1 MNLLVIKQSHMAYY
15 LYYLYHLF
23 TIMTPSDYIFKKII
37 SFQTYLLSNQ
47 LS

>member
-1 MNLLVIKQSHMAYY
+1 MNLLVIKQSHMA
-15 LYYLYHLF
+15 YYLYHLF